1 MLRPISRL
9 GGITYSR
16 ATDAF
21 ELARPDF
28 EKDMGGIEGVK
39 KLESKHLPN

>member
-1 MLRPISRL
+1 M

-28 EKDMGGIEGVK
+28 EKDMGGEEGVK